1 MQVLYN
7 KLKEVIMA
15 VLPIV
20 GIVLLLNF
28 TITPLGREQM
38 VSFLFGAVL
47 IISGL
52 TLFLFG
58 VDLGISPIGRYIGGA
73 VVKKNSLWVLAV
85 SGLVLGFLIS
95 VAEPDLHILAD
106 QVDLATGG
114 MLPKLQ
120 LVVMVSIGIAVML
133 TLGFVRIVYNISL
146 KLILLL
152 LYGLVLIGGIL
163 APQEFLAISFDSSGA
178 TTGAMTVPFILALA
192 LGISALRKD
201 SKSSEAD
208 SFGLVGISSVGA
220 ILAVMVM
227 SIFTRGSIPEAADQV
242 VGHGDSATIFE
253 TILIISGEVLLALAP
268 IFLVFLIV
276 YKTSLNISKRK
287 FRNIVVGLI
296 YTFLGLVIFLA
307 GVNTGFMEVGR
318 KVGFEAMVN
327 GGGMVVI
334 GIGFV
339 LGLVTILA
347 EPAVYILTHQIE
359 EVTSGFI
366 RRKSVMAALSLGVGL
381 AVALSMARIVIES
394 LELWHILIPG
404 YLIAIGLMLF
414 VPELF
419 VGIAF
424 DSGGVAS
431 GPMTATFILAF
442 AQGAA
447 SAAEG
452 ADVLADGFGVI
463 AMVAMTPLI
472 ALQIL
477 GFIFHVKS
485 KKVGV
490 ADDAK

>member
-20 GIVLLLNF
+20 GIVVLLNF
-28 TITPLGREQM
+28 TITPLESEQLT
-38 VSFLFGAVL
+38 SFLLGAILV
-47 IISGL
+47 ISGL

-73 VVKKNSLWVLAV
+73 VVKKNSLWILAA
-85 SGLVLGFLIS
+85 SGLILGFLIS
-95 VAEPDLHILAD
+95 VAEPDLHILAN

-133 TLGFVRIVYNISL
+133 TLGFIRIVYNISL
-146 KLILLL
+146 KMILFL

-163 APQEFLAISFDSSGA
+163 TPKELLAIAFDSSGA

-227 SIFTRGSIPEAADQV
+227 SIFSKGGISEATDQAV
-242 VGHGDSATIFE
+242 SHGAATILE
-253 TILIISGEVLLALAP
+253 TLLIVSGEVLLALAP

-296 YTFLGLVIFLA
+296 YTFLGLVMFLV

-366 RRKSVMAALSLGVGL
+366 KRKSVMAALSLGVGL
-381 AVALSMARIVIES
+381 AVALSMARIVVGP

-404 YLIAIGLMLF
+404 YLIAIGLMFF

-463 AMVAMTPLI
+463 ALVAMTPLI

-477 GFIFHVKS
+477 GFVFHVKS

-490 ADDAK
+490 AHDAK

>member
-20 GIVLLLNF
+20 GIVVLLNF
-28 TITPLGREQM
+28 TITPLESEQLA
-38 VSFLFGAVL
+38 SFLLGAVL
-47 IISGL
+47 VISGL

-73 VVKKNSLWVLAV
+73 VVKKNSLWILAA
-85 SGLVLGFLIS
+85 SGLILGFLIS
-95 VAEPDLHILAD
+95 VAEPDLHILAN

-133 TLGFVRIVYNISL
+133 TLGFIRIVYNISL
-146 KLILLL
+146 KVILSL

-163 APQEFLAISFDSSGA
+163 APKELLAIAFDSSGA

-227 SIFTRGSIPEAADQV
+227 SIFSKGGISEAADHAAS
-242 VGHGDSATIFE
+242 HGAATIFE
-253 TILIISGEVLLALAP
+253 TLLIISGEVLLALAP

-287 FRNIVVGLI
+287 FRNIVVGLV
-296 YTFLGLVIFLA
+296 YTFLGLVMFLA

-318 KVGFEAMVN
+318 KVGFEAMLN

-366 RRKSVMAALSLGVGL
+366 KRKSVMTALSLGVGL
-381 AVALSMARIVIES
+381 AVALSMARIVIGP

-404 YLIAIGLMLF
+404 YLIAIGLMFF

-463 AMVAMTPLI
+463 ALVAMTPLI

-490 ADDAK
+490 ADDAE